1 MAFTAAGLGIEK
13 EVSMIRLAIIPAIWA
28 VYVAAIKLGL
38 HGIETL
44 NSFLPG

>member
-13 EVSMIRLAIIPAIWA
+13 EVSMIRLAIILAILA
-28 VYVAAIKLGL
+28 AYVGAIKLSL
-38 HGIETL
+38 HGAETL